1 MKKLLSL
8 IATAVLFAVG
18 LSAQETI
25 VTVGD
30 ENSTEVDYGP
40 IKSYDRNSFSEVVYL
55 SSELQ
60 PGIITSISYHY
71 VAGDPLLDPAPTIYM
86 AEVSRTSFANSSDWE
101 TATMTQVYAGG
112 SVTYNSG
119 WVTINLTTPFVYN
132 GTGNLVVA
140 YNSQRPNYS
149 GYKYFTQT
157 STSDN
162 RMLMYS
168 SDDNAVP
175 RL

>member
-1 MKKLLSL
+1 
-8 IATAVLFAVG
+8 
-18 LSAQETI
+18 
-25 VTVGD
+25 
-30 ENSTEVDYGP
+30 
-40 IKSYDRNSFSEVVYL
+40 
-55 SSELQ
+55 
-60 PGIITSISYHY
+60 
-71 VAGDPLLDPAPTIYM
+71 
-86 AEVSRTSFANSSDWE
+86 
-101 TATMTQVYAGG
+101 MTQVYAGG